1 MNWTILF
8 RCLQIADDSSV
19 PLVLE
24 PLALKSVHVFC
35 SQVEEPLQE
44 KCVIQIDPVAL
55 VESVAL
61 APLQLQVLIWIQKL
75 SCRVERQIN
84 HCCQKLIPL
93 FLGQVLNLFG
103 LLADRRE
110 SWERMPREVVLCQ
123 HQEFVD
129 QGLLLPFHPA
139 AIGSTTSTCS
149 SLQKREVVPEVLTR
163 DQVNA
168 P

>member
-1 MNWTILF
+1 MVAHFLPDTGNSLSKVFSQHVLQEVVQGFQDMTVCWIARRSFDLRKNEIPRWFSPLESLPEPVSVISVVGRLMNWTILF

-61 APLQLQVLIWIQKL
+61 APLQLQVLLWIQKL
-75 SCRVERQIN
+75 SCRVER
-84 HCCQKLIPL
+84 
-93 FLGQVLNLFG
+93 
-103 LLADRRE
+103 
-110 SWERMPREVVLCQ
+110 
-123 HQEFVD
+123 
-129 QGLLLPFHPA
+129 
-139 AIGSTTSTCS
+139 
-149 SLQKREVVPEVLTR
+149 
-163 DQVNA
+163 
-168 P
+168 